1 MAVVGKMKE
10 VAAEVRRNRESAYGS
25 PSILQTQLAAQFTS
39 IQRSY
44 HQDDDFPEVP
54 PRLVGL
60 FLACLKMHRIAVP
73 GRKKDRDSYVDLHNY
88 VDFAEEMDDT
98 LPPVELSG
106 VTDNDP
112 DRMNF
117 NPPIASHN
125 VSRKAVKKIRK

>member
-10 VAAEVRRNRESAYGS
+10 VAAEIRKDRESAYGS
-25 PSILQTQLAAQFTS
+25 PAILQTQLAAQFTS

-98 LPPVELSG
+98 LPPDLPGEPED
-106 VTDNDP
+106 DNSTSTIVAV
-112 DRMNF
+112 RR
-117 NPPIASHN
+117 ISKKT
-125 VSRKAVKKIRK
+125 RK